1 MMDVNWIAIIVSAVV
16 FNAIG
21 FAWYSD
27 SVFGKAWR
35 KESGMT
41 KEQINEGSKNM
52 GKMFVFMAVGSIL
65 MAYVMSV
72 VFNAFQTVTVMDA
85 LSVAFW
91 LWLGFV
97 ATVLLNGVVYEMK
110 SWKYYGI
117 NVGYQLLG
125 MLAMGA
131 VIVLLG

>member
-1 MMDVNWIAIIVSAVV
+1 MMDVNWVAILVSAVV

-27 SVFGKAWR
+27 SVLGKAWR

-52 GKMFVFMAVGSIL
+52 GRMFFFMAVGSIV

-72 VFNAFQTVTVMDA
+72 VFNAFHTTTVQDA
-85 LSVAFW
+85 LIAAFW

-97 ATVLLNGVVYEMK
+97 ATVLLNVVAYELK
-110 SWKYYGI
+110 TWKYYSI
-117 NVGYQLLG
+117 NAGYQLVG
-125 MLAMGA
+125 MLAMG
-131 VIVLLG
+131 VVLVLLG

>member
-1 MMDVNWIAIIVSAVV
+1 MMDVNWIAILISAVV

-35 KESGMT
+35 RESGIT
-41 KEQINEGSKNM
+41 KEQISEGSKNM
-52 GKMFVFMAVGSIL
+52 GRMFFFMAVGSIV

-72 VFNAFQTVTVMDA
+72 VFSAFQTATVSDA
-85 LSVAFW
+85 LAAAFW
-91 LWLGFV
+91 LWVGFV
-97 ATVLLNGVVYEMK
+97 ATVLLNGVVCEFK
-110 SWKYYGI
+110 SWKYYSI
-117 NVGYQLLG
+117 TAGYQLVG

-131 VIVLLG
+131 VLVLLG